1 MSTDTSVQTP
11 TQEEELTRNQ
21 IYYARHREEK
31 RAKVR
36 ERYHNR
42 PDVVEKRAERE
53 RRKEEKQKAEAETKR
68 LKQLERDKKTE
79 QRNQI
84 RLAFIEKKAKE
95 KEKEKEKE
103 KTHSKKSAEPSLDM
117 F

>member
-1 MSTDTSVQTP
+1 MSTDASVQVP
-11 TQEEELTRNQ
+11 TQEELTRNQ

-31 RAKVR
+31 RAKVK

-53 RRKEEKQKAEAETKR
+53 RRKEEKQKAEAEVKR
-68 LKQLERDKKTE
+68 LKQIERDKKTE

-84 RLAFIEKKAKE
+84 RLTFIEKKA

-103 KTHSKKSAEPSLDM
+103 KTHSKKSAEPSSDM
-117 F
+117 C